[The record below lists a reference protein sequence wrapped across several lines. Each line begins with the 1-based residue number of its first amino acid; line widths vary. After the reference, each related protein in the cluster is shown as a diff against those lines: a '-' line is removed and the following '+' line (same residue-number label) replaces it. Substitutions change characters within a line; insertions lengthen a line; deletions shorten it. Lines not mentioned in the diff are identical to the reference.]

1 MSSKWL
7 CLTYIYWFV
16 SHMYLHGEDPWSNQ
30 CFSQDS
36 LENYWT
42 CHCTLHSP
50 SLKFLGSTTVI
61 AITICIIN
69 KIFILNHVHFCILRN
84 NQILHGII
92 YLFILN
98 RVYLFI
104 CTKLYKVQLK
114 KYLKCK
120 SIIICYFHFQNWMW
134 QRWDDALPLGVVKG
148 MSHVTWQRN

>member
-1 MSSKWL
+1 M
-7 CLTYIYWFV
+7 CPTYIYW
-16 SHMYLHGEDPWSNQ
+16 YLRGDEHRFNQ
-30 CFSQDS
+30 HFSQDP

-42 CHCTLHSP
+42 CHCTLH
-50 SLKFLGSTTVI
+50 LWNFGSTTVI

-69 KIFILNHVHFCILRN
+69 KIFIMNHVHFCILRN